1 MAAVLAPVLVASVA
15 IGFPAS
21 ASINHGVVRHVGSD
35 SPAPAP
41 SVRRVQS
48 TDCSNPSTIA
58 SCVMKILSPAG
69 GTQGVF
75 LQQLG
80 GSVLASDNASS
91 QFEPASSIKA
101 LIALFAM
108 TQVEHGTVRL
118 TTHIPMVSTS
128 GGPDDCPPGTI
139 DGTEPLGTALQEMMQ
154 VSDNNRTEELMEYFG
169 VANLNSFAVSLGL
182 TGTHFQTSSDSP
194 GFNVIGCLSYGYD
207 PLPATVDGNTMT
219 LQDAATIWGDIA
231 SLPAP
236 YADAIYELSAG
247 RDMFNSQG
255 YDFTGTWPILTTLAG
270 QLAPSGL
277 SSAQLASF
285 DDRMTVSVKGG
296 SYDVYDCTT
305 GPSCEATWWVFAGNA
320 EIPSCNGSSVQDN
333 DYVWGYFV
341 NDSVG
346 PYNSNPDDTI
356 GGTAFFNAEGQV
368 LAAPIAADLA
378 GWSSCAPTVT
388 PTLKIKKAVLS
399 TQKTVD
405 IGTTLT
411 DVTDADPTDITED
424 LNGTVKW
431 GDGGSSFLTVS
442 GGEGSFQLHGWHRYA
457 ARGTYR
463 AQIKMVNEAT
473 GVVAKRTL
481 TVIVS

>member
-1 MAAVLAPVLVASVA
+1 LAAVLAPVLVASVA
-15 IGFPAS
+15 TGCPAS
-21 ASINHGVVRHVGSD
+21 ASTHDGVGLHLGTDGPVG
-35 SPAPAP
+35 AP
-41 SVRRVQS
+41 SVRHAQS
-48 TDCSNPSTIA
+48 TVCSNPSTIA

-80 GSVLASDNASS
+80 GSVLASDNASF

-101 LIALFAM
+101 LVALYAM

-118 TTHIPMVSTS
+118 TTHIPMVKTS

-139 DGTEPLGTALQEMMQ
+139 DGTEPLGTALQQMMQ

-182 TGTHFQTSSDSP
+182 TGTHFQTSADPP
-194 GFNVIGCLSYGYD
+194 GFNVIGCLSYGFD

-219 LQDAATIWGDIA
+219 LRDAATIWGDIA

-236 YADAIYELSAG
+236 YADAFYELSAG

-255 YDFTGTWPILTTLAG
+255 YDFTGTWPILTALAG
-270 QLAPSGL
+270 QLAPVGL
-277 SSAQLASF
+277 SAAQLASF
-285 DDRMTVSVKGG
+285 EDRMTVSVKGG

-320 EIPSCNGSSVQDN
+320 EIPSCNGTSVQDN

-346 PYNSNPDDTI
+346 SYNSNADDTI

-368 LAAPIAADLA
+368 LTAPIAAGLA
-378 GWSSCAPTVT
+378 GWSSCAPTAT
-388 PTLKIKKAVLS
+388 PTLQIKKAVLD
-399 TQKTVD
+399 TPKTVD

-411 DVTDADPTDITED
+411 DVSDADPSDITED
-424 LNGTVKW
+424 LSGTIKW

-442 GGEGSFQLHGWHRYA
+442 RGEGWFQIHGWHKYA
-457 ARGTYR
+457 AAGTYR
-463 AQIKMVNEAT
+463 AQIRMVNEAT
-473 GVVAKRTL
+473 GEVAKRTL